1 MKLAILFFALHVIVK
16 VVAIFGI
23 TFAMQHPA
31 QFASD
36 PTSAAVYVWAIQNVG
51 AIDILTGTLAMLAF
65 GIHFI
70 GMRATVI
77 FFVASTVISAAAEL
91 TGTKTGWPFG
101 GYEYTDFL
109 GYKMLG
115 RVPYTIPLSWFY
127 MGFAGYLLGAK
138 VVQSRGLKPQ
148 ATLSILFGAWLLM
161 AWDLVL
167 DPAMASPRM
176 TSIHF
181 WIWNEHGAYFGMP
194 LRNFA
199 GWFGTGLFFIA
210 AARLA
215 WRREYDLRTMAAWFP
230 FIVYTS
236 NVIWAMALS
245 LSVGLWETV
254 VAALVLSLF
263 PAALA
268 FLPAS
273 APPAA
278 PQPPL
283 PAPPAGYRPAPEP
296 SARA

>member
-23 TFAMQHPA
+23 TYAMQHPA
-31 QFASD
+31 VFAAD

-51 AIDILTGTLAMLAF
+51 AIDILTGMLAMLAF
-65 GIHFI
+65 GIRFI
-70 GMRATVI
+70 GVRATLI

-138 VVQSRGLKPQ
+138 IVQSRGLRPGPL
-148 ATLSILFGAWLLM
+148 LSVLFGAWLLT

-181 WIWNEHGAYFGMP
+181 WTWQEHGAYFGMP
-194 LRNFA
+194 LRNFV
-199 GWFGTGLFFIA
+199 GWFGTGLLFIA
-210 AARLA
+210 AGRFA
-215 WRREYDLRTMAAWFP
+215 WRRDYDLRSVPVWFP
-230 FIVYTS
+230 FIVYAS
-236 NVIWAMALS
+236 NVVWAMALS
-245 LSVGLWETV
+245 ISVGLWETA
-254 VAALVLSLF
+254 VAALLLSLF

-268 FLPAS
+268 FWPAT
-273 APPAA
+273 PPAT
-278 PQPPL
+278 PHPPPPL
-283 PAPPAGYRPAPEP
+283 PPPGYRPSPEP
-296 SARA
+296 SAGA

>member
-1 MKLAILFFALHVIVK
+1 
-16 VVAIFGI
+16 
-23 TFAMQHPA
+23 
-31 QFASD
+31 
-36 PTSAAVYVWAIQNVG
+36 
-51 AIDILTGTLAMLAF
+51 
-65 GIHFI
+65 
-70 GMRATVI
+70 
-77 FFVASTVISAAAEL
+77 
-91 TGTKTGWPFG
+91 
-101 GYEYTDFL
+101 
-109 GYKMLG
+109 
-115 RVPYTIPLSWFY
+115 

-138 VVQSRGLKPQ
+138 IVQSRGLKPQ

-199 GWFGTGLFFIA
+199 GWFGTGLLFIA

-215 WRREYDLRTMAAWFP
+215 WRREYDVRAVAVWFP
-230 FIVYTS
+230 FIVYAS

-254 VAALVLSLF
+254 VAALALSLF

-268 FLPAS
+268 FLPA

-278 PQPPL
+278 PQAPL
-283 PAPPAGYRPAPEP
+283 PVPPTGYRPATEP
-296 SARA
+296 ASRA